1 MRSSP
6 STPKRCS
13 RAPVWAV
20 AAQPRV
26 WNGGGEEL
34 FVSTN
39 DRLQVFSLAGE
50 HRRSITGEW
59 KRPKALC
66 FVKDRMYLVEEE
78 DTETDQ
84 EGNLIGPTSRCW

>member
-1 MRSSP
+1 M
-6 STPKRCS
+6 
-13 RAPVWAV
+13 
-20 AAQPRV
+20 

-34 FVSTN
+34 FVCDSTN

-84 EGNLIGPTSRCW
+84 EGNLIGADVQVLVTSS